1 MNDDI
6 GILILAAGSSSRMGT
21 SKQLLEIDGKSLLVR
36 TVNIAIASLIKN
48 IIVVLGS
55 EEIAHRSVIHDLPVK
70 IIHNTNWSSGMG
82 SSLKAGFNA
91 FQTENIA
98 KSIIVLVCDQPM
110 LTSDLLQKM
119 IRLYRSADRG
129 IIACRYRDTVGVPV
143 LFSSHYFN
151 AIQNLNDD
159 QGAKGLIYSNAHDM
173 LAIDFPEGA
182 IDLDTP
188 EDLEKFKNR

>member
-36 TVNIAIASLIKN
+36 TVNIAIASVIKN

-70 IIHNTNWSSGMG
+70 IIHNPNWSSGMG

-159 QGAKGLIYSNAHDM
+159 QGAKGLIYNNAHDM

-188 EDLEKFKNR
+188 EDLQKFKNR